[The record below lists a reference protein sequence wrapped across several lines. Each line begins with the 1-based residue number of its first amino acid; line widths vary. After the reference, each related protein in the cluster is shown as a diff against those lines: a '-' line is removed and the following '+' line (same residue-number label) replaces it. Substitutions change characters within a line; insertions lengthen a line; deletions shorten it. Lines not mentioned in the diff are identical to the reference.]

1 MMSKPSKLLIAAG
14 TVAGV
19 LLVAIVLFRR
29 PSKGPESATEVS
41 ASEPGPAASTE
52 TNSSS
57 FFTKRAR
64 RHPSQ
69 RPAGDGSLGASS
81 TTTNLIAGWEDKVDD
96 LLGSTN
102 SDSDKAKQMLEM
114 FPQLPADGQEEV
126 ARHLSNL
133 VADQDYGAMRAYLT
147 NASLP
152 AAVLE
157 VLFGDVL
164 NRPNDL
170 KLPALLEVA
179 RTPEH
184 PKATE
189 AKDVLQLFLEE
200 DYGNDWDKWQ
210 AKMEEWLKA
219 NPD

>member
-19 LLVAIVLFRR
+19 VLVAIVLLRR
-29 PSKGPESATEVS
+29 PRNGSESATQESV
-41 ASEPGPAASTE
+41 SEPTPAATTE

-69 RPAGDGSLGASS
+69 SPAGDGAMDASY
-81 TTTNLIAGWEDKVDD
+81 TATNLIADWEGKVDD

-102 SDSDKAKQMLEM
+102 SDHDKARQMLEM

-152 AAVLE
+152 AAVLDI
-157 VLFGDVL
+157 LLGDVL
-164 NRPNDL
+164 NRPNSL
-170 KLPALLEVA
+170 KLPALLDVA
-179 RTPEH
+179 RTPQH
-184 PKATE
+184 PKAGE
-189 AKDVLQLFLEE
+189 AKDFLELFLEE
-200 DYGNDWDKWQ
+200 DYANDWDKWQ
-210 AKMEEWLKA
+210 AKMDEWLKS

>member
-1 MMSKPSKLLIAAG
+1 MMSKPSKLLIAAL

-19 LLVAIVLFRR
+19 VLVVVVLFRR

-41 ASEPGPAASTE
+41 VSEPTPAATTE

-57 FFTKRAR
+57 FFSQRAR

-69 RPAGDGSLGASS
+69 SPAGDGSLGASS
-81 TTTNLIAGWEDKVDD
+81 TTSNLIAGWQDKVDD

-102 SDSDKAKQMLEM
+102 SDHDKAKQMLEM

-152 AAVLE
+152 EAVLE
-157 VLFGDVL
+157 VLFGDAL
-164 NRPNDL
+164 NRPNGL
-170 KLPALLEVA
+170 KLPALLDVA

-184 PKATE
+184 PEATE
-189 AKDVLQLFLEE
+189 ARDVLQLFLEE
-200 DYGNDWDKWQ
+200 DYANDWDKWH
-210 AKMEEWLKA
+210 AKMDEWLKA